1 MRQAVNSHHHNSE
14 WLTIQEVA
22 LRLQVS
28 RDTVERWI
36 TTGNLRAVDVNGRPK
51 KQSRRSLWRISAKSL
66 DAFLDA
72 RANSSSAP
80 PPLPRRQHLNNVIDF
95 IK

>member
-1 MRQAVNSHHHNSE
+1 M
-14 WLTIQEVA
+14 LA

-36 TTGNLRAVDVNGRPK
+36 NTGNLRAVDVNGRPK
-51 KQSRRSLWRISAKSL
+51 NRSRRSMWRISAESL

-72 RANSSSAP
+72 RANSSPAP
-80 PPLPRRQHLNNVIDF
+80 PPPPRRQHLNNVIEF

>member
-1 MRQAVNSHHHNSE
+1 MNSHNQNSK

-51 KQSRRSLWRISAKSL
+51 KQSRRSLWRVSATSL
-66 DAFLDA
+66 DAFLEA
-72 RANSSSAP
+72 RANNSPTPAP
-80 PPLPRRQHLNNVIDF
+80 PPRRQHLNNVIEF